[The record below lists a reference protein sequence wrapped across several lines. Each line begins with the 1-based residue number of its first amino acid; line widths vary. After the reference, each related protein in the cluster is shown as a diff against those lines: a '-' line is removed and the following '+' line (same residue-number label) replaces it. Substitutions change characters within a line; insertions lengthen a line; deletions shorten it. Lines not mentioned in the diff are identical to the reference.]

1 MILIDSDVLIW
12 FTRAHPLARIRLTAL
27 TPWRI
32 STITYLE
39 LAQGCRSKQE
49 LATAKRGLALGGTEI
64 IPLTP
69 AISERAMR
77 LIDEYTLSDGL
88 QLADALIAATA
99 IEHGFTLLSGNIR
112 HFGSIE
118 ALKLERFES

>member
-12 FTRAHPLARIRLTAL
+12 LTRGHAGAGTRLGQINL
-27 TPWRI
+27 WRI

-39 LAQGCRSKQE
+39 LAQGCRSKEE
-49 LATAKRGLALGGTEI
+49 LQRVKRGLAVQQTQI

-69 AISERAMR
+69 AISESAMI
-77 LIDEYTLSDGL
+77 LVDAHALGSGL

-99 IEHGFTLLSGNIR
+99 LEHGLTLLTANVR
-112 HFGSIE
+112 HFTAIE
-118 ALKLERFES
+118 ALRIEQFQP

>member
-118 ALKLERFES
+118 TLKLERFES

>member
-12 FTRAHPLARIRLTAL
+12 FTRAHPLALVRLTAVN
-27 TPWRI
+27 PWRI
-32 STITYLE
+32 STITYME

-49 LATAKRGLALGGTEI
+49 LATAKRGLALGRTEI

-77 LIDEYTLSDGL
+77 LTDEYTLSDGL

-99 IEHGFTLLSGNIR
+99 IEHGFTLLTGNTR

-118 ALKLERFES
+118 ALKLERFEP

>member
-118 ALKLERFES
+118 VLKLERFES

>member
-12 FTRAHPLARIRLTAL
+12 FTRAHPLARIRLT
-27 TPWRI
+27 
-32 STITYLE
+32 
-39 LAQGCRSKQE
+39 
-49 LATAKRGLALGGTEI
+49 
-64 IPLTP
+64 
-69 AISERAMR
+69 
-77 LIDEYTLSDGL
+77 
-88 QLADALIAATA
+88 ALIAATA